1 MNEKSINHDRMMD
14 LANKRGAAAPFFVF
28 FHPIHSNSSPLR
40 SPKRNEWKWYI
51 WNICKKI
58 SFPFI
63 GLYYHL
69 LESKDSSKIVN
80 KPDTFLLGKESDF
93 EVNAFNVK

>member
-1 MNEKSINHDRMMD
+1 MIG
-14 LANKRGAAAPFFVF
+14 LANKKGAAALFFCVF
-28 FHPIHSNSSPLR
+28 NPIHPDLSPPR
-40 SPKRNEWKWYI
+40 SPKRNEWKWHI
-51 WNICKKI
+51 WNMCKKI
-58 SFPFI
+58 SSPFI